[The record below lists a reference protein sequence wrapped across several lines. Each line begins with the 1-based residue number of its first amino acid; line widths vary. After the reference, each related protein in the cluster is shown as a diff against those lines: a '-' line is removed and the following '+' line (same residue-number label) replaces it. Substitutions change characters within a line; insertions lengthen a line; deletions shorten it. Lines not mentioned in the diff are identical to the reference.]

1 VKHKALKTLG
11 RYKIVREIGRGAMGV
26 VYEGADPIIGRRVAI
41 KAARRDLLEGEERT
55 GEMMQRFLREAR
67 AAGLLNHP
75 GIVTIYDAEEDKD
88 VAFIA
93 MEYMA
98 GGSLKDRLRDR
109 GRLEPKEAVRIGMAI
124 CNALA
129 AAHDQGVVHRDIKP
143 ANILIHTDGSIKV
156 GDFGIARISDS
167 TLTQDGA
174 IVGTPYCM
182 SPEQVM
188 GQRVDGRSD
197 LFSVGVILY
206 EMLTGQRP
214 FAGDVFAAILHK
226 IVHEDPVPPHEAVS
240 GLNENL
246 SRVVM
251 KSLNKT
257 PEKRYQDGRT
267 MAAALRESLK
277 AEPDPAVLGLDDSAG
292 AQPRAPQ
299 HDVSTAM
306 SVRFPPTT
314 EPVAGPVSNRPY
326 EGYAESSGG
335 TSSFTPRLS
344 RLMKRKTL
352 LPSILTTMLLLV
364 IGVITAV
371 VVLGRESVTP
381 PTPVAEG
388 PTQSAA
394 QSTPPP
400 AQPSHPSGPSTKPS
414 ESKAKSPGPQKEKS
428 EKGQA
433 EPSQTKSSSVAPQSR
448 KENAPNQEKPKPAD
462 LKPEGTGAEGTKAEE
477 TEPEGPKPGEPKAEK
492 SKQTARS
499 GQPGSSKAPALAK
512 TPQNETPA
520 TSESKPP
527 SPSEPPSDV
536 AVPPPA
542 GPVDARPP
550 EQPPSPSAAM
560 TSLPSA
566 TTPANPAPPPV
577 PPQAPVTPNPPQAT
591 ANAATQPLPVPE
603 TEAKDLA
610 ALQPALPPT
619 PSAQETESILAELPS
634 VGQLTANLWFADT
647 QEAWDAANN
656 AQLQKGERYALCQTT
671 GTVTVIIRD
680 ATLPQRPI
688 IDTQTLISGG
698 SVWLT
703 SPCPQIHVTYIRDGY
718 WPVEREHSASSP
730 GEAVTFDVVL
740 KSGNLP

>member
-1 VKHKALKTLG
+1 MKPIINSPQRRGRLCADWATIVKHKALKTLG

-41 KAARRDLLEGEERT
+41 KAARRDLLEGEERA

-75 GIVTIYDAEEDKD
+75 GIVTIYDAEEDKG

-129 AAHDQGVVHRDIKP
+129 AAHAQGVVHRDIKP
-143 ANILIHTDGSIKV
+143 ANILMHTDGSIKV

-188 GQRVDGRSD
+188 GQKVDGRSD

-240 GLNENL
+240 GLDENL

-251 KSLNKT
+251 KSLNKA

-292 AQPRAPQ
+292 AQPRDPR
-299 HDVSTAM
+299 HDGSTVM
-306 SVRFPPTT
+306 PVRFPLRT

-364 IGVITAV
+364 VGVIAAM
-371 VVLGRESVTP
+371 VVLGRENVTP
-381 PTPVAEG
+381 PTPVAGG

-414 ESKAKSPGPQKEKS
+414 ESKAKSPEPQKEKS

-433 EPSQTKSSSVAPQSR
+433 EPSQAKSSTVAPQSR
-448 KENAPNQEKPKPAD
+448 KENAPNQEKPKPEPSPAD
-462 LKPEGTGAEGTKAEE
+462 IAPE
-477 TEPEGPKPGEPKAEK
+477 P
-492 SKQTARS
+492 
-499 GQPGSSKAPALAK
+499 AK
-512 TPQNETPA
+512 TPQTDTPA
-520 TSESKPP
+520 ASESKPP
-527 SPSEPPSDV
+527 SPSEPSSEV
-536 AVPPPA
+536 AVPPPV
-542 GPVDARPP
+542 GPVDARPAV
-550 EQPPSPSAAM
+550 S
-560 TSLPSA
+560 
-566 TTPANPAPPPV
+566 
-577 PPQAPVTPNPPQAT
+577 PQAPVTPNPPQAT

-610 ALQPALPPT
+610 ALQPTLPPT
-619 PSAQETESILAELPS
+619 PTAQETESILAELPS

-698 SVWLT
+698 AVWLKT
-703 SPCPQIHVTYIRDGY
+703 ACPQIYVTYERDGY
-718 WPVEREHSASSP
+718 SPVERTYSADSP
-730 GEAVTFDVVL
+730 GQAITDDVAL
-740 KSGNLP
+740 KSHSLP